1 MITARKQSPVVVAA
15 KTDSTALGELYEEFY
30 PRVLRFCVLRLFN
43 QDLAEEVV
51 STVFLDVADN
61 IGRFRGASVPEFTA
75 WLFRIATN
83 HCHNAVRKKVRRRRI
98 LDQVQSEL
106 EQVTSSATSSQETL
120 MDHWPL
126 VYEALAR
133 LKPLEQTV
141 ITLHFF
147 EKLEYD
153 QIAEIIK
160 RRPTTVRVLLHRGLN
175 KLRSTLEDKL
185 GGELS

>member
-1 MITARKQSPVVVAA
+1 MITARKQNTLVMAA
-15 KTDSTALGELYEEFY
+15 KTDSAALGKLYEQYY

-51 STVFLDVADN
+51 SMVFLDVADN
-61 IGRFRGASVPEFTA
+61 IGRFRGSSEPEFTA

-83 HCHNAVRKKVRRRRI
+83 HCHNAVRKKVRRQRI
-98 LDQVQSEL
+98 MDQVQAEL
-106 EQVTSSATSSQETL
+106 QQTDPAESTESL

-126 VYEALAR
+126 VYDALAR

-141 ITLHFF
+141 ITLRFF
-147 EKLEYD
+147 EKLDFD

-160 RRPTTVRVLLHRGLN
+160 RRTSTARVLLHRGLN
-175 KLRSTLEDKL
+175 KLRSHLEDKL
-185 GGELS
+185 GDELS